1 MGADKQFLAYVK
13 ALCHQWS
20 KNGDHI
26 GFNSASKVVQL
37 LQEATIPQTA
47 ARASVSRWL
56 AKEVEDFKD
65 GKGFRKRPDMSQ
77 LLVELN
83 NENSKR
89 RNSLQEMV
97 VEVDPDESSQSKFPK
112 RLYSKLEV
120 EILAL
125 IDQTGFSVDDVAA
138 FASKIYREDAGEAE
152 GSPTWIPSTRWCYYF
167 LHRMGYTPRRIT
179 THTESTPEQLA
190 DQDRLHAINVGEVAM
205 ERAAGLPRKF
215 FFMSD
220 EYARSLFPTGDAKW
234 AKTGSKHVASE
245 VKDKRQITG
254 DTIHNGVSL
263 SHYLFYDCR

>member
-1 MGADKQFLAYVK
+1 LGADKQFLAYVK

-167 LHRMGYTPRRIT
+167 LHRMGTLHGELPPTPSLHLSNWQIKIGCMLSMLAEWQWSERLD
-179 THTESTPEQLA
+179 SPENSFL
-190 DQDRLHAINVGEVAM
+190 
-205 ERAAGLPRKF
+205 
-215 FFMSD
+215 
-220 EYARSLFPTGDAKW
+220 YARKLVSYWGCQW

-245 VKDKRQITG
+245 VKDKRHYSQRC
-254 DTIHNGVSL
+254 VSL
-263 SHYLFYDCR
+263 SHYLLL